1 MNKGLRFIV
10 VGVVSTL
17 TYLGVSLALAAMG
30 GVDLKLANAAAYLAG
45 MAVSYTGH
53 RHVTFRSKGRIVS
66 EGWKFVV
73 THGINLT
80 ASTALLIVLVERVG
94 MGRLA
99 AMVATNVFVM
109 AVSFAILQAWVFRA
123 GAEP

>member
-1 MNKGLRFIV
+1 VNKGFRFIA

-17 TYLGVSLALAAMG
+17 TYLGLSLALAAMP

-53 RHVTFRSKGRIVS
+53 RHVTFRSRGRIVS

-80 ASTALLIVLVERVG
+80 ASTVLLIALVERVG
-94 MGRLA
+94 MGRLP
-99 AMVATNVFVM
+99 AMVVTNLFVM

-123 GAEP
+123 EP